1 VRLRARSLPGLL
13 MILGVLLVAA
23 RARAQENYTFT
34 VAGLGGIGGSLD
46 AGPGDKLD
54 RLALQLNCSLVT
66 DPKTHVGFRL
76 GRVDLDVPGG
86 FAGLTGADL
95 EYVNVAGEYRYS
107 HSFYESGIYAGLGA
121 YRLTGQRLLGGSSD
135 QTAPGAVLGLT
146 GEFGLSRHF
155 GLLLEL
161 SGHWANLDAAQT
173 YLFAHLG
180 IAYHF

>member
-1 VRLRARSLPGLL
+1 MRPKARSLAGLL
-13 MILGVLLVAA
+13 MILGMLAA
-23 RARAQENYTFT
+23 APGVRAQENYTFT
-34 VAGLGGIGGSLD
+34 VAGLAGFGGSLD
-46 AGPGDKLD
+46 ASPGDKLD
-54 RLALQLNCSLVT
+54 RVGLQLNLSLVT
-66 DPKTHVGFRL
+66 EPKTHVGFRL

-86 FAGLTGADL
+86 FAGLTGAEL
-95 EYVNVAGEYRYS
+95 QYVNVAGEYRYS

-121 YRLTGQRLLGGSSD
+121 YRLTGRRLLGGSGD

-173 YLFAHLG
+173 YLLAHFGL
-180 IAYHF
+180 AYHF